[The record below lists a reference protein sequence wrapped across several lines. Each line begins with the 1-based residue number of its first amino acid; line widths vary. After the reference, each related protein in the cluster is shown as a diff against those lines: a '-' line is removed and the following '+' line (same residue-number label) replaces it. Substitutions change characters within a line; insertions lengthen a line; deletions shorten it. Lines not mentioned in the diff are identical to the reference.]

1 MDPFLQIL
9 NSAIARTDNTPQT
22 TPPPPVSPEP
32 VLTPL
37 ASASA
42 PDDFLSLARARRSFY
57 RLGKTLP
64 IDEEKVVEIIKEAIR
79 QAPSAFNSQSSRAL
93 ILLGKEHDRF
103 WQLVRAQ
110 LRNVI
115 PAESFHATSD
125 KLDGFTAAAGSVL
138 FFEDQAVV
146 TALQKQYIAYAD
158 NFPLW
163 SEQSSG
169 IAQYAVW
176 LALAEKQIGANLQH
190 YNPLID
196 VDVRAAWNIPDSW
209 KLRAEMNFG
218 NINAPADEKT
228 FIDDDKRFI
237 VAR

>member
-9 NSAIARTDNTPQT
+9 NSAIARTGNAPQAA
-22 TPPPPVSPEP
+22 TPPPVVPEP
-32 VLTPL
+32 VPL
-37 ASASA
+37 APGSM
-42 PDDFLSLARARRSFY
+42 PDDFLALAKARRTIY
-57 RLGKTLP
+57 TLGKALP

-93 ILLGKEHDRF
+93 ILLGKEHERF
-103 WQLVRAQ
+103 WQLVREQ

-125 KLDGFTAAAGSVL
+125 KLDGFSAAAGSVL

-146 TALQKQYIAYAD
+146 TALQKQYIAWAD

-196 VDVRAAWNIPDSW
+196 NAVRAAWAIPESW

-218 NINAPADEKT
+218 NIVAPADAKT

>member
-1 MDPFLQIL
+1 MEAELKPR
-9 NSAIARTDNTPQT
+9 IAHIA
-22 TPPPPVSPEP
+22 V
-32 VLTPL
+32 
-37 ASASA
+37 
-42 PDDFLSLARARRSFY
+42 DDFLSLAKARRTIY
-57 RLGKTLP
+57 TLGKDLP
-64 IDEEKVVEIIKEAIR
+64 IAEDEVVEIIKEAIR

-103 WQLVRAQ
+103 WEMVRDQ
-110 LRNVI
+110 LRKVI

-125 KLDGFTAAAGSVL
+125 KLDGFAAAAGSVL
-138 FFEDQAVV
+138 FFEDQEVV
-146 TALQKQYIAYAD
+146 THMQRQYIAYAD
-158 NFPLW
+158 NFPVW

-176 LALAEKQIGANLQH
+176 LALAEKSIGANLQH

-196 VDVRAAWNIPDSW
+196 LDVRAAWQIPESW

-218 NINAPADEKT
+218 SIVAAADEKSY
-228 FIDDDKRFI
+228 IDDDKRFI

>member
-1 MDPFLQIL
+1 MDPFQQIL
-9 NSAIARTDNTPQT
+9 KSTLARTDAAPQAAAPQPLLET
-22 TPPPPVSPEP
+22 VLKPRVESVSVEG
-32 VLTPL
+32 
-37 ASASA
+37 
-42 PDDFLSLARARRSFY
+42 FLSLAKARRTIY
-57 RLGKTLP
+57 TLGKDLP
-64 IDEEKVVEIIKEAIR
+64 VAEDDVVATIKEAIR

-103 WQLVRAQ
+103 WELVRGQ

-115 PAESFHATSD
+115 PAEHFHATAD
-125 KLDGFTAAAGSVL
+125 KLDGFAAAAGSVL
-138 FFEDQAVV
+138 FFEDQEVISH
-146 TALQKQYIAYAD
+146 LQRQYIAWAD
-158 NFPLW
+158 NFPVW

-196 VDVRAAWNIPDSW
+196 IDVRATWNIPESW

-218 NINAPADEKT
+218 NILAAADEKT

>member
-1 MDPFLQIL
+1 M
-9 NSAIARTDNTPQT
+9 
-22 TPPPPVSPEP
+22 
-32 VLTPL
+32 
-37 ASASA
+37 
-42 PDDFLSLARARRSFY
+42 PDDFLALAKARRTIY
-57 RLGKTLP
+57 TLGKALP

-93 ILLGKEHDRF
+93 ILLGKEHERF
-103 WQLVRAQ
+103 WQLVREQ

-125 KLDGFTAAAGSVL
+125 KLDGFSAAAGSVL

-146 TALQKQYIAYAD
+146 TALQKQYIAWAD

-196 VDVRAAWNIPDSW
+196 NAVRAAWAIPESW

-218 NINAPADEKT
+218 NIVAPADAKT